1 MTNEKPKHNQTI
13 KGYLYVIISAVI
25 FGCMPLMARYIYAD
39 GVNSLTLVLLRNLL
53 SMPVLGLL
61 AFLQHRTLR
70 APIKAIPQ
78 LSLIAL
84 MGCAL
89 TPLLLFSSYQFIA
102 SGTATVFHFVYPA
115 AVVIGGFLFLREK
128 ISRGRL
134 FSVLLCVIGIC
145 FFYTPGEALDWRGSL
160 LALVSGIT
168 YAIYI
173 LLLSHY
179 KPSEL
184 SGFLF
189 TFYIVAFSAALMLIV
204 CLVSGQLTLP
214 ASPAIWLLCFFFA
227 VVVNGGAV
235 VLFQQGTFLIGG
247 QRASILS
254 TAEPLTSIIAGA
266 LVLHET
272 LSYRTGIGS
281 LLVIAACILIAVS
294 DMRNNR

>member
-1 MTNEKPKHNQTI
+1 MTKEKPKHNQTL

-214 ASPAIWLLCFFFA
+214 ASSAIWLLCFFFA
-227 VVVNGGAV
+227 VVVNVGAV